1 LGRGFIASASA
12 SVPAKRKFTPEISF
26 IAPVVGLRTLWDLTD
41 RLNLRIAGDYG
52 GFDVD
57 DLKQTYNVVG
67 AVGWRFRP
75 KQNVPINVFAGYRY
89 LYVDY
94 EKVAELEVSI
104 QGPFVGLA
112 FEFSHD

>member
-57 DLKQTYNVVG
+57 DLKQTYNAVG
-67 AVGWRFRP
+67 LVGWRFKP
-75 KQNVPINVFAGYRY
+75 KQDLSINVFAGYRY

-104 QGPFVGLA
+104 QGPVVGLA